1 VEPSPKNHPNQ
12 GNQASDFF
20 PLFPWHFLPSF
31 FFPSTVNQRPL
42 LEMPDAQPRV
52 RRRATEACT
61 FCRKRKVPYPIPP
74 SLVPIPSC
82 SVSSRGTNPYP
93 DQVQRST
100 PVMHQLPDLRERM
113 RLRTRSRCVQSRRS
127 AETSAPEEQIC
138 QSQDRF
144 SQRYG
149 SPRIISHR

>member
-1 VEPSPKNHPNQ
+1 MEPSAKKPPKSRQFGHCLSSRSSR
-12 GNQASDFF
+12 GF
-20 PLFPWHFLPSF
+20 FLPSF
-31 FFPSTVNQRPL
+31 FFPSTSINQTQCLTHSLASADVL
-42 LEMPDAQPRV
+42 LKLAPFAEKERYLTPFPHS
-52 RRRATEACT
+52 
-61 FCRKRKVPYPIPP
+61 PHW
-74 SLVPIPSC
+74 LPSC

-113 RLRTRSRCVQSRRS
+113 RLRTRSRCIQSRRS
-127 AETSAPEEQIC
+127 ATSPTLEEQIR
-138 QSQDRF
+138 QSEDCE